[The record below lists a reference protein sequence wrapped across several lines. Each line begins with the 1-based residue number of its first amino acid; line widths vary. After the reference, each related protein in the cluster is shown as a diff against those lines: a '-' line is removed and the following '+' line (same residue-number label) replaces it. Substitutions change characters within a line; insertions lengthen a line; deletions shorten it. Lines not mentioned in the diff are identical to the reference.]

1 METRAA
7 RSTSAKEKKL
17 TSLPSRRLFAKL
29 SPSTVLASRNLRR
42 KQSPKIVDGD
52 RVDHS
57 AKPAISRGHRDRMN
71 PRRKLL
77 LVLAAGVLLP
87 RWAAAQRS
95 TIFRVG
101 WISLD
106 RPGDSSFLDHFR
118 TGLRDLGYVE
128 GRNLMIDARWG

>member
-1 METRAA
+1 QVETFEESEVL
-7 RSTSAKEKKL
+7 RSSKAIEL
-17 TSLPSRRLFAKL
+17 TIPQHLLFR
-29 SPSTVLASRNLRR
+29 S
-42 KQSPKIVDGD
+42 G
-52 RVDHS
+52 HS
-57 AKPAISRGHRDRMN
+57 DRMS

-77 LVLAAGVLLP
+77 LVFTAGVLLP

-128 GRNLMIDARWG
+128 GRNLMIDARWGEGSR